1 LRAPEIGADA
11 DRQKRNPAGD
21 RRQAHRPD
29 AARQVFDQM
38 TGVPL
43 YVVQTLPGTVE
54 NNRVVVGMLRVSG
67 LATRMKLTASLLV

>member
-1 LRAPEIGADA
+1 
-11 DRQKRNPAGD
+11 
-21 RRQAHRPD
+21 
-29 AARQVFDQM
+29 M